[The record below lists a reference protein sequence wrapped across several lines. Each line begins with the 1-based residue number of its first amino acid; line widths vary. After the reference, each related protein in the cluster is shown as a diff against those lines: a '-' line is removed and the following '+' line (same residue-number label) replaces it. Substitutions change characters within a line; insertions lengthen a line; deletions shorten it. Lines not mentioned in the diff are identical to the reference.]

1 LSSGA
6 ITNNTISNQTLQ
18 EAYATIDQ
26 LIQDADEQ
34 FQIYANDIAAYQQF
48 LVGLDE
54 TMVYLENFLTDNYGY
69 NPDSED
75 KFTIPTNTLPTL
87 VPEDDSMNQ
96 AQPFSGRGGMRMSE
110 IYLNFAGRAVN
121 LSRGFKRFGGQ
132 PMRSN
137 MLSANGTEARFE
149 LNPKAKNIVA
159 ITGVVLASF
168 GIYTLLKK
176 K

>member
-1 LSSGA
+1 MTS
-6 ITNNTISNQTLQ
+6 
-18 EAYATIDQ
+18 
-26 LIQDADEQ
+26 
-34 FQIYANDIAAYQQF
+34 
-48 LVGLDE
+48 
-54 TMVYLENFLTDNYGY
+54 LENFLTTNYGY

-75 KFTIPTNTLPTL
+75 KFTIPSNSLPIAADADQVTNLG
-87 VPEDDSMNQ
+87 SGFN
-96 AQPFSGRGGMRMSE
+96 GRGSMPISE

-121 LSRGFKRFGGQ
+121 VSRGFKRFGGQ

-137 MLSANGTEARFE
+137 MLSANGTEASFE